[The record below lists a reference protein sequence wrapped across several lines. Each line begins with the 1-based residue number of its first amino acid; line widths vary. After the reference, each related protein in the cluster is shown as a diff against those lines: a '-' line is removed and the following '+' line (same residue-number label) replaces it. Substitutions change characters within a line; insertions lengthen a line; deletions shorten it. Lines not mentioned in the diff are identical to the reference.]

1 MSQHLGVLFATRLVG
16 RTRHGR
22 VVLYA
27 RTPLGD
33 ELNG

>member
-1 MSQHLGVLFATRLVG
+1 VLTEAGLAA
-16 RTRHGR
+16 RTRERR

-33 ELNG
+33 ELVR